1 MGALEKHYLVVDW
14 GTTNFRAFL
23 LDENNKLVDS
33 ESLHKGLLQVTDGQF
48 ADVLETILKNWL
60 PDYKHL
66 PILMAGMVGSA
77 KGWVNVNYVAT
88 PTDISNL
95 APQAHRFTLPWG
107 ASALIMP
114 GVSHQYGEQK
124 HDVMRGEEVQIFGL
138 SKLKQTDNFT
148 AILPGTHS
156 KHVRFEANKIHS
168 FSSFLTGEFY
178 SILTK
183 YSLLGMGL
191 IHSDALN
198 KEVFIQGVMEGQ
210 EGELTNKVFLGWTG
224 RLFNQLTTENAAD
237 YLSGMLIGYELRNLT
252 ANQLYLVG
260 GQELSS
266 RYLTACQALSI
277 HAEVVDGNQCFLE
290 GMTAIRNGAEL

>member
-1 MGALEKHYLVVDW
+1 MGAIEKHYLVVDW

-23 LDENNKLVDS
+23 LDQNNKLVDS
-33 ESLHKGLLQVTDGQF
+33 QSLHKGLLQVTEGQF
-48 ADVLETILKNWL
+48 SDVLETILKNWL

-77 KGWVNVNYVAT
+77 KGWVNVKYVST
-88 PTDISNL
+88 PANIANL
-95 APQAHRFTLPWG
+95 ALHAHRFTLPWG
-107 ASALIMP
+107 APALIMP
-114 GVSHQYGEQK
+114 GVSHQYREQK
-124 HDVMRGEEVQIFGL
+124 YDVMRGEEVQIFGL
-138 SKLKQTDNFT
+138 SKLKKSDNFT

-156 KHVRFEANKIHS
+156 KHVRFEANMIHS

-183 YSLLGMGL
+183 HSLLGMGL

-277 HAEVVDGNQCFLE
+277 KAEVVDGNQCFLE
-290 GMTAIRNGAEL
+290 GMTAIRKGAEL